1 MAEFLILFLNFVFIF
16 RAIDKL
22 SNKILVTSRYAEFH
36 YQKVMTS
43 AKISSIT
50 QAVELPM
57 TVGVDVKCDR
67 HTRYTI
73 LLVGAFDSNK
83 GQMELLQAVKRIVA
97 EGKDILCY
105 LVGPDVALCP
115 NAKNIFKIMVWI
127 TM

>member
-1 MAEFLILFLNFVFIF
+1 MQSFI
-16 RAIDKL
+16 IKGDDK
-22 SNKILVTSRYAEFH
+22 R
-36 YQKVMTS
+36 
-43 AKISSIT
+43 KISSIT

-105 LVGPDVALCP
+105 LVGPDVGFMPKCQ
-115 NAKNIFKIMVWI
+115 NIFKIMVWI